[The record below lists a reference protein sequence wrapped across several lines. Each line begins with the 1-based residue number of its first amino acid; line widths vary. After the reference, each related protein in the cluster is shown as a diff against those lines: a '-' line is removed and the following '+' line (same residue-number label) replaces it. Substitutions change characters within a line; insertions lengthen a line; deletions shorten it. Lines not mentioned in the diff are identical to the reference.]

1 MGLTLRETAKE
12 IQIHKQTNKEMLSV
26 YKMEWY
32 EAIKQFCIKELF
44 TYTYIT

>member
-12 IQIHKQTNKEMLSV
+12 IQIHKQTNKEMFV

-44 TYTYIT
+44 IYTYIT

>member
-26 YKMEWY
+26 YKMESY

-44 TYTYIT
+44 IYTYIT